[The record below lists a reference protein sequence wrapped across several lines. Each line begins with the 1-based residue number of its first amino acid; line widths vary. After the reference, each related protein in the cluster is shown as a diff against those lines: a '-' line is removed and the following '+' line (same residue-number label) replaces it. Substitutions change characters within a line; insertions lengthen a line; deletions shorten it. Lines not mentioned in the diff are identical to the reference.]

1 MLWTSFPSF
10 LMTTASPCMGCM
22 QLCGAQLPRVGDW
35 AAVGTAVMDGED
47 CALRGEGAIL
57 GRKTGALLK
66 HAQLKLSR

>member
-1 MLWTSFPSF
+1 MDCL
-10 LMTTASPCMGCM
+10 
-22 QLCGAQLPRVGDW
+22 QLCRVQLPCVGEW

-57 GRKTGALLK
+57 GRKMGALLK